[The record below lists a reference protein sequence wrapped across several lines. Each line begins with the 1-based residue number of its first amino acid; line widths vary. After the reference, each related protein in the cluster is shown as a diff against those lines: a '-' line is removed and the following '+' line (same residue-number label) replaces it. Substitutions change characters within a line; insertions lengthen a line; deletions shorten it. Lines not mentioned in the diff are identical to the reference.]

1 MNKYIQDTIRNKSRS
16 VLAGLSIPQQKAVSE
31 IVRGLFTAGKPIL
44 RYLAQDE
51 TKSVKKQAEKY
62 SHHLGNVSLQ
72 PKIEALALKEAQS
85 SIQKTTIIAYDLTDV
100 NKELAEKMEKLSKVW
115 DGSEKKVAAGFLL
128 HGVGINNVLVKLE
141 VHDSNA
147 HTTNQI
153 RRRIIEILSEKFEK
167 KGIWVFD
174 RGNDDKQFFKFL
186 HQEARVS
193 FIARLK
199 ENRQVVLKETGVKIP
214 VKNLAPGKYQV
225 YLMQKYNVHVDESAV
240 YTLIISK
247 HLEDKEPIRLIH
259 NLHFNFSSKKIVT
272 MYLERWGVEN
282 MFKRVKEKFGLEK
295 IRVLK
300 YQKFVTLIALIQLV
314 VLLST
319 VIFFRIQ
326 QSTHLLITGVLL
338 YYRNFLKLKS
348 LSFNLESFISFLKT
362 SLKPFC
368 FKKLA
373 IPNQLTLFPQANIE
387 LTSSLSLS

>member
-16 VLAGLSIPQQKAVSE
+16 VLKDLSVPQQKAVNE
-31 IVRGLFTAGKPIL
+31 MVRGLFTAGEPIL
-44 RYLAQDE
+44 RHLAQDE

-62 SHHLGNVSLQ
+62 SHHLGNMSLQ
-72 PKIEALALKEAQS
+72 SKVEALTLKEAQC
-85 SIQKTTIIAYDLTDV
+85 SIHKTTIIAYDLTDV

-115 DGSEKKVAAGFLL
+115 DGSQKKVAPGFLV

-141 VHDSNA
+141 VHDSDA

-153 RRRIIEILSEKFEK
+153 RRNIIEILSKKFQGR
-167 KGIWVFD
+167 GIWVFD

-186 HQEARVS
+186 RQEAKVS

-199 ENRQVVLKETGVKIP
+199 ENRQVVLKESGVKIQ
-214 VKNLAPGKYQV
+214 VKDLEPGKYQV
-225 YLMQKYNVHVDESAV
+225 YLMQKFNVKVDESAV
-240 YTLIISK
+240 YTLVISK
-247 HLEDKEPIRLIH
+247 HLEECEPIRLLH
-259 NLHFNFSSKKIVT
+259 NLHFNFSPKKIVT

-319 VIFFRIQ
+319 VIFSRIQ

-348 LSFNLESFISFLKT
+348 LSFNLESFISFLKS

-368 FKKLA
+368 FRNPA
-373 IPNQLTLFPQANIE
+373 IPNQLTLFPQNYLE
-387 LTSSLSLS
+387 LTSF

>member
-16 VLAGLSIPQQKAVSE
+16 VLKDLSVPQQKAVNE
-31 IVRGLFTAGKPIL
+31 MVRGLFTAGEPIL
-44 RYLAQDE
+44 RHLAQDE
-51 TKSVKKQAEKY
+51 TKSAKKQAEKY
-62 SHHLGNVSLQ
+62 SHHLENISVQ
-72 PKIEALALKEAQS
+72 TKIEALALKEAES
-85 SIQKTTIIAYDLTDV
+85 SLQKTTIIAYDLTDV
-100 NKELAEKMEKLSKVW
+100 NKELAEKMEKLSRVW
-115 DGSEKKVAAGFLL
+115 DGSQKKVAPGFLL
-128 HGVGINNVLVKLE
+128 HGVGINNVLVKLA
-141 VHDSNA
+141 VHDADA

-153 RRRIIEILSEKFEK
+153 RRKIVEILSKKFDR

-186 HQEARVS
+186 HQEAKVS

-199 ENRQVVLKETGVKIP
+199 ENRQVVLKETGGKIQVKD
-214 VKNLAPGKYQV
+214 LEPGKYQV
-225 YLMQKYNVHVDESAV
+225 YLMQKYNVQVDESAV

-319 VIFFRIQ
+319 MIFFKIQ
-326 QSTHLLITGVLL
+326 ESTHLLITGVLL

-362 SLKPFC
+362 SLKPFV
-368 FKKLA
+368 FKNSA
-373 IPNQLTLFPQANIE
+373 VPSQMTLFSQSQ
-387 LTSSLSLS
+387 LQKTSSLTIS

>member
-1 MNKYIQDTIRNKSRS
+1 MNKYILDIIRNKSRS
-16 VLAGLSIPQQKAVSE
+16 VLKDLTIPQQKAVNE
-31 IVRGLFTAGKPIL
+31 MVRGLFTAGDPIL
-44 RYLAQDE
+44 RHLVQDE
-51 TKSVKKQAEKY
+51 TKSAKKQAEKY

-72 PKIEALALKEAQS
+72 PKVEALALKEVELG
-85 SIQKTTIIAYDLTDV
+85 IQKTTIIAYDLTDV
-100 NKELAEKMEKLSKVW
+100 NKELAEKMEKISKVW
-115 DGSEKKVAAGFLL
+115 DGSQKKVASGFLL

-141 VHDSNA
+141 VHDADAN
-147 HTTNQI
+147 TTNQI
-153 RRRIIEILSEKFEK
+153 RRKIIETLSSKFEK

-186 HQEARVS
+186 RQEAKVS

-199 ENRQVVLKETGVKIP
+199 ENRQVVLKETGVKTF
-214 VKNLAPGKYQV
+214 VKNLEPGKYQV
-225 YLMQKYNVHVDESAV
+225 YLMQKYNVKVDESAV
-240 YTLIISK
+240 YTLVISN

-259 NLHFNFSSKKIVT
+259 NLHFNFSMKKIVT

-319 VIFFRIQ
+319 LIFFKIQ

-348 LSFNLESFISFLKT
+348 LSFNVESFISFLKV
-362 SLKPFC
+362 SLKPFI
-368 FKKLA
+368 FKN
-373 IPNQLTLFPQANIE
+373 PTVSNQLTLFSQIDPEN
-387 LTSSLSLS
+387 SSPLSHF

>member
-16 VLAGLSIPQQKAVSE
+16 VLKDLSIPQQKAVNE
-31 IVRGLFTAGKPIL
+31 IVRGLFIAGEPIL
-44 RYLAQDE
+44 RHLAQDE
-51 TKSVKKQAEKY
+51 TKSAKKQAEKY
-62 SHHLGNVSLQ
+62 SHHLGNISLQ
-72 PKIEALALKEAQS
+72 PKVEALALKEAET
-85 SIQKTTIIAYDLTDV
+85 SIKKTTIIAYDLTDV

-115 DGSEKKVAAGFLL
+115 DGSRKKVAQGFLL
-128 HGVGINNVLVKLE
+128 HGVGINNILVKLK
-141 VHDSNA
+141 VHDSGAN
-147 HTTNQI
+147 TTNQI
-153 RRRIIEILSEKFEK
+153 RRKIVEMLSKKFEG

-186 HQEARVS
+186 HQEAKVS

-199 ENRQVVLKETGVKIP
+199 ENRQVVLKESGVKIQ
-214 VKNLAPGKYQV
+214 VKDLAPGKYHV
-225 YLMQKYNVHVDESAV
+225 YLMQKYNMHVDESAV

-247 HLEDKEPIRLIH
+247 HLEKCEPIRLIH

-300 YQKFVTLIALIQLV
+300 YEKFVTLIALIQLV

-319 VIFFRIQ
+319 IIFFKIQ
-326 QSTHLLITGVLL
+326 ETTHLLITGVLL

-348 LSFNLESFISFLKT
+348 LSFNLESFISFLKGT
-362 SLKPFC
+362 LKPFA
-368 FKKLA
+368 FKKSTV
-373 IPNQLTLFPQANIE
+373 PNQLALFSQNHLAI
-387 LTSSLSLS
+387 TSHPSPS